1 MKKKKSF
8 KVLVLSILTIMCTV
22 LAVPS
27 FASADAADGEAAAD
41 YFPTVNHDS
50 YDFPIV
56 LNVDAKGVGT
66 GNTGFMTMDIDQE
79 KVSAVSIVL
88 PIIICLTASAVAYIV
103 LRQIKTFKQKNS
115 DSLELLTESTSR
127 FISMIKNPSLLL
139 AICFGLGC
147 AAPVFFL
154 QANISKADAHEITD
168 IDYDSTDFSTYNGRN
183 PYGIKIDVGYNN
195 LLNSSRTDEEMIAD
209 AAEEEAGIEP
219 KFERIIEEDGEFVVG
234 SVDATF
240 TTFNYNG
247 FFADYSM
254 KSGVVCA
261 EETDAGIQEC
271 REKTNLV
278 NGDNKIPSITEKMT
292 KAEFEKLKTA
302 AWGWSDD
309 GKDYYPLFWPSVRE
323 DPIMDEKNQ
332 TIYFAVK
339 LTNSVAPGAYQS
351 ADNFQIYA
359 ENNKLTNNMFGYYNI
374 SYRNGG
380 DSFGLAN
387 PINPLFLKDKPGKIA
402 VTSEVPSANG
412 ECKEFIGW
420 SETTQVDYVNAEDET
435 TIKLYHAG
443 DKITV
448 TKEMVEQAERE
459 ASGDHTRP
467 LPVIT
472 LNAIWKNTNTGC
484 NEYNVQIDQSFKMI
498 GVVGREIK
506 EGEDVV
512 DIIPE
517 YATENGE
524 YKYTKYC
531 PESKPDCLSTFID
544 ISGHEKNISSLY
556 STLAV
561 SVQKRTTNETE
572 TFDLLSKI
580 GVPELKGY
588 KFLGWELWESTE
600 TGLRMTKDYVYK
612 NGEFYVKNG
621 ETESKENKI
630 TINKAGDKT
639 SVFLSAKW
647 ELNSPIIKVK
657 FIDPSEPGLGTWSSD
672 DSEEQKKLRHDGVN
686 IEKWVE
692 NNSGMDKISGVPIIY
707 DFVEFKDPIGKICMS
722 DETEAEDCVW
732 NPDGTR
738 KSIDVSDLENA
749 DLDGENRA
757 IFESQVYLVPNSSED
772 E

>member
-1 MKKKKSF
+1 MKKKKSL
-8 KVLVLSILTIMCTV
+8 KILVLSILTIIFTIT
-22 LAVPS
+22 AFPG
-27 FASADAADGEAAAD
+27 FANASGDSVAE

-66 GNTGFMTMDIDQE
+66 GNTGFMTMDSGQE

-88 PIIICLTASAVAYIV
+88 PIIICLTASAVAYII
-103 LRQIKTFKQKNS
+103 LRQIKIFKQKNS

-127 FISMIKNPSLLL
+127 FLSMIKNPSLLL

-219 KFERIIEEDGEFVVG
+219 KFERKIEEDGEFVVG

-254 KSGVVCA
+254 KSGVACA
-261 EETDAGIQEC
+261 EETDAEIQEC

-278 NGDNKIPSITEKMT
+278 NGDNKIPSITEPMT

-359 ENNKLTNNMFGYYNI
+359 ENNKLTNNMFGYYEI
-374 SYRNGG
+374 SYKNGREF
-380 DSFGLAN
+380 FGLAE
-387 PINPLFLKDKPGKIA
+387 PIIPLFLKDKPGKI
-402 VTSEVPSANG
+402 VITSEVPPTHG

-420 SETTQVDYVNAEDET
+420 SEKTQVEYDNAEDKT

-443 DKITV
+443 DKITI

-472 LNAIWKNTNTGC
+472 LNAIWKSTNTGC

-498 GVVGREIK
+498 GVVGREVK

-531 PESKPDCLSTFID
+531 PEPESDCLSTFED
-544 ISGHEKNISSLY
+544 ASGHEKNISSLY
-556 STLAV
+556 LALAV
-561 SVQKRTTNETE
+561 GSQKRTTNETE
-572 TFDLLSKI
+572 TFDLLTEI
-580 GVPELKGY
+580 GVPKLKGY

-600 TGLRMTKDYVYK
+600 TGPRMTKDYVYK
-612 NGEFYVKNG
+612 DGEFYAKDG
-621 ETESKENKI
+621 EIENKENAF

-639 SVFLSAKW
+639 NVFLNAKW
-647 ELNSPIIKVK
+647 ELNQPIIKVK
-657 FIDPSEPGLGTWSSD
+657 FIDLSEPGLGTWSSD
-672 DSEEQKKLRHDGVN
+672 DSEDQKKSRHGGEN
-686 IEKWVE
+686 TEKWVE
-692 NNSGMDKISGVPIIY
+692 NNFEMDRISGVPIIY
-707 DFVEFKDPIGKICMS
+707 DFNEFEDPTSKTCTDG
-722 DETEAEDCVW
+722 EVTTEDCAW
-732 NPDGTR
+732 SPDGTR
-738 KSIDVSDLENA
+738 KSIDVSDLEKA

-757 IFESQVYLVPNSSED
+757 IFESEVYLVPNYSED
-772 E
+772 D

>member
-1 MKKKKSF
+1 MKKKKSL
-8 KVLVLSILTIMCTV
+8 KILVLSILTIIFTIT
-22 LAVPS
+22 AFPG
-27 FASADAADGEAAAD
+27 FANASGDSVAE

-66 GNTGFMTMDIDQE
+66 GNTGFMTMDSDQE

-88 PIIICLTASAVAYIV
+88 PIIICLAASAVAYIV
-103 LRQIKTFKQKNS
+103 LRQIKIFKQKNS

-127 FISMIKNPSLLL
+127 FLSMIKNPSLLL

-219 KFERIIEEDGEFVVG
+219 KFERKIEEDGEFVVG

-261 EETDAGIQEC
+261 EETDAEIQEC

-278 NGDNKIPSITEKMT
+278 NGDNKIPSITEPMT

-374 SYRNGG
+374 LYRNGG

-387 PINPLFLKDKPGKIA
+387 PINPLFLKDKPGKIDT
-402 VTSEVPSANG
+402 TSEVPSANG

-420 SETTQVDYVNAEDET
+420 SEKTQVEYDNAEDKT

-443 DKITV
+443 DKITI

-472 LNAIWKNTNTGC
+472 LNAIWRSISVGC
-484 NEYNVQIDQSFKMI
+484 NEYNVQIDQGFEMI
-498 GVVGREIK
+498 
-506 EGEDVV
+506 DVV
-512 DIIPE
+512 PDE
-517 YATENGE
+517 EKDGEAKYATDDDGE
-524 YKYTKYC
+524 YEYTKYC

-544 ISGHEKNISSLY
+544 TSGHEKNISSLY
-556 STLAV
+556 STLAAG
-561 SVQKRTTNETE
+561 VQRHTTNETE
-572 TFDLLSKI
+572 TFDLLTEI

-588 KFLGWELWESTE
+588 KFLGWELWELSGTVVEMTE
-600 TGLRMTKDYVYK
+600 EYIYKD
-612 NGEFYVKNG
+612 GEFYVKNG
-621 ETESKENKI
+621 ETESKENEI
-630 TINKAGDKT
+630 TINKAGDIT
-639 SVFLSAKW
+639 DIILSAKW
-647 ELNSPIIKVK
+647 ELNQPIIKVK

-686 IEKWVE
+686 IEKWIE

-707 DFVEFKDPIGKICMS
+707 DFVEFKDPIGKTCMG
-722 DETEAEDCVW
+722 DEAETEDCIW

-757 IFESQVYLVPNSSED
+757 IFESQVYLVPNRSKD